1 MNAQQS
7 QKPFKTEHISLS
19 TNEKLALISNLSTM
33 LTAGIPIL
41 EVVESLREDSKGNQK
56 KILQTLSEDLVQ
68 GKRVYSTLAKFP
80 RVFDKVTVN
89 IIKASEEAGTLD
101 VTLKDLI
108 INIKKETEFTDKVK
122 SAMIYPIFI
131 MVVFI
136 GLMLMILTVVVPK
149 ISTVFSRLK
158 VELPLPTKILIFL
171 SNMLMQYTIPIV
183 IGAILLIIGFIF
195 LYRRNKRELM
205 RAFFSLPL
213 ISRLAREIDI
223 TRFTRSLYLLLSAGI
238 PITTALELTEDVV
251 VKREVG
257 AAIKHAKELV
267 SSGKKLSEGFK
278 DSKNIFPSIMIKI
291 TEAGEKSGS
300 LDKSMQ
306 DASEF
311 LDYQV
316 TGTLKTVTALLEPV
330 MLVFVGI
337 LIGGMMLAII
347 APIYGLVGQVGA
359 R

>member
-1 MNAQQS
+1 MNAQNV
-7 QKPFKTEHISLS
+7 QKPFKPERISLS
-19 TNEKLALISNLSTM
+19 TNEKLMLISNLSTM
-33 LTAGIPIL
+33 LSAGIPIL
-41 EVVESLREDSKGNQK
+41 EVVESLEEDSKGNQK
-56 KILQTLSEDLVQ
+56 KVLQTLSEDLMQ
-68 GKRVYSTLAKFP
+68 GKRVHSTFDRFP

-122 SAMIYPIFI
+122 SAMIYPMFI
-131 MVVFI
+131 MVVFL

-171 SNMLMQYTIPIV
+171 SNMLLQYTIPIALGT
-183 IGAILLIIGFIF
+183 ILIIACFVF

-205 RAFFSLPL
+205 GAFFSLPL

-251 VKREVG
+251 MKKEVG

-267 SSGKKLSEGFK
+267 TSGKKLSEGFK
-278 DSKNIFPSIMIKI
+278 DSKKVFPGIMIKI

-300 LDKSMQ
+300 LDKAMQ

-316 TGTLKTVTALLEPV
+316 TGTLKTVTALLEPL
-330 MLVFVGI
+330 MLVVVGV